1 MSVRILIAPDKFKG
15 SLSAADA
22 AAAIAAGF
30 SRVFPHAQLDLVPVA
45 DGGDG
50 TAQTLVA
57 NLGGQLVKRDVTGP
71 DGKSVS
77 ASYGMLSDGR
87 VAVVELAQA
96 SGLALLDAGKNNPL
110 NATTFGTGELIADA
124 IESGAQ
130 RVILGIGG
138 SATNDAGTGALS
150 ALGARFLDA
159 AGAPLPQGG
168 AALSRLA
175 TIDVSA
181 LERRLR
187 GVAIEI
193 ASDVKNPL
201 CGPAGAAA
209 VYGPQ
214 KGASPHDVELLDG
227 ALRLFAE
234 VASSV
239 AGVDVRDVPGAGAAG
254 GTGGGFLAL
263 AHATLRPGAELVLEV
278 LDFQRHLEG
287 AALVVTGEGRLDRQ
301 TLSGK
306 APQAVAKAAQ
316 RLGVPVVA
324 IAGSVDCP
332 QSDLEESG
340 IVSALPIVTGPMTR
354 EEAMARAGELVTAAA
369 ERLARMLTVRI
380 ERA

>member
-15 SLSAADA
+15 SLSARDA
-22 AAAIAAGF
+22 AAAIATGF
-30 SRVFPHAQLDLVPVA
+30 SRVFPFAQLDLVPVA

-50 TAQTLVA
+50 TTQTLVE
-57 NLGGQLVKRDVTGP
+57 NLGGQLVKRNVTGT
-71 DGKSVS
+71 DGKSVV
-77 ASYGMLSDGR
+77 ASYGMLSQGR

-110 NATTFGTGELIADA
+110 TATTFGTGELIADA

-130 RVILGIGG
+130 RVIFGIGG
-138 SATNDAGTGALS
+138 SATTDAGTGALS

-159 AGAPLPQGG
+159 AGAPLPAGG

-175 TIDVSA
+175 SIDASA
-181 LERRLR
+181 LEKRLR

-214 KGASPHDVELLDG
+214 KGASPQDVELLDG
-227 ALRLFAE
+227 ALRRFAD
-234 VASSV
+234 VASTL

-287 AALVVTGEGRLDRQ
+287 ADLVVTGEGRLDRQ

-306 APQAVAKAAQ
+306 APQAVAKAAK
-316 RLGVPVVA
+316 RVGVPVLA

-332 QSDLEESG
+332 QSDLEENG
-340 IVSALPIVTGPMTR
+340 ILGAMPIVTGPMTR